1 MSTVLYRKYRSQNF
15 DELVGQDQ
23 ITKILKNA
31 VKSDQLSHA
40 YLFVGSRGTGKTS
53 TARILAKAVNCE
65 HSLKDGNPCNKCG
78 ICKSISNGNFLDLI
92 EIDAASNRGID
103 QIRELKERIEFSPSE
118 GRFKVYIIDEVHM
131 LTNEAFNALLKTLEE
146 PPAHIIFILATTDA
160 HKLPATIL
168 SRCQRYDFR
177 LGSDDQ
183 IRGMLKDIAKKEK
196 LKIEDGAM
204 DILVRNARGSYRD
217 ALSLLD
223 VVFNGQP
230 KGGNSKEITES
241 EVREI
246 LGIPEINMVNN
257 LIGSLLKGDAKGS
270 LESIKEL
277 EIKGINLSQFVSYV
291 LEILREVLVAKLSD
305 IELKEYTFS
314 KDLDLKTL
322 MSLITSFINTERE
335 IKSTSNQI
343 LILQM
348 LIPQFCNEN
357 IPTKEVVEK
366 EEIKEM
372 EEEKIEKGATILQ
385 KKSEEVEVVCSD
397 AGLLNIEDI
406 QKNWNVIVAKI
417 KSQNTTL
424 SAFLNV
430 SKAIDIKGDVLN
442 IEVPFKFYKDQIE
455 GYSSKQIIRNTIT
468 DVVGV
473 SCRVSCTVNE
483 NVKPK
488 LQSSVDIVLK
498 NVPVIEKKKEGEKD
512 EGKKFDFPKKK
523 LGEEVEA
530 IFAGM

>member
-65 HSLKDGNPCNKCG
+65 HSLKDGNPCNKCE
-78 ICKSISNGNFLDLI
+78 ICKSVTTGNFLDLI

-146 PPAHIIFILATTDA
+146 PPAHIIFILATTEA

-183 IRGMLKDIAKKEK
+183 IRDMLKDIVKKEK
-196 LKIEDGAM
+196 LKVEDGAM

-257 LIGSLLKGDAKGS
+257 LIGSLLKGDAKNT

-277 EIKGINLSQFVSYV
+277 EVKGINLSQFVSYV
-291 LEILREVLVAKLSD
+291 LEVLREVLVAKLSGA
-305 IELKEYTFS
+305 ELKQYPFS

-322 MSLITSFINTERE
+322 MILITSFINTERE
-335 IKSTSNQI
+335 LKSTSNQI

-357 IPTKEVVEK
+357 TPTEEVREKK
-366 EEIKEM
+366 EEKV
-372 EEEKIEKGATILQ
+372 EKGATILQ
-385 KKSEEVEVVCSD
+385 KKSEKVEVVCSD
-397 AGLLNIEDI
+397 AGLLNLEDI
-406 QKNWNVIVAKI
+406 QNSWEMIVAKI
-417 KSQNTTL
+417 KPQNNTL

-455 GYSSKQIIRNTIT
+455 AYSSKQMICTTIT

-473 SCRVSCTVNE
+473 SCRVSCIVNDT
-483 NVKPK
+483 VKPK
-488 LQSSVDIVLK
+488 FQSSADVVLK
-498 NVPVIEKKKEGEKD
+498 NVPVIEKKKES
-512 EGKKFDFPKKK
+512 KKQESMKANFPKKK